1 MAPKS
6 LPVINSVCLL
16 NHKPGLNCLSISAN
30 CLPTS
35 KAELNIERGRK
46 KTRLPEAGAWQRNPP
61 LRALICGLEKPGKVM
76 ASELLF
82 AIKLMGASIPQ
93 SFPAVDTESLFTFRF
108 LKLLPGSGWGQTP
121 QWCIEEHVWE
131 FLSHLKHIPENED
144 EELTKIWLMR
154 PRLYCSL
161 LLMLSYFFLFLTH
174 NVLLMGVA
182 IALTILC
189 PLEIRPLSSALTLH
203 FLALGGR
210 SSKSTQRSLAS
221 FLRMSWKVIV
231 MSLALDTMSR
241 VHVDLAGTQ
250 PHLFMI
256 SASQFLK
263 SSQAPRHHIHS
274 LAGCCKRGRCG
285 DGGGVG
291 WSQLIINRESD
302 IELPNTEDLSS

>member
-16 NHKPGLNCLSISAN
+16 NHKPGLNCLSIRAN

-35 KAELNIERGRK
+35 KAELKIERGRK

-144 EELTKIWLMR
+144 EELAKIWLMR

-161 LLMLSYFFLFLTH
+161 LLMLSYFFS
-174 NVLLMGVA
+174 
-182 IALTILC
+182 
-189 PLEIRPLSSALTLH
+189 LSDTQC
-203 FLALGGR
+203 FINGGCD
-210 SSKSTQRSLAS
+210 SPYNFVSPGDK
-221 FLRMSWKVIV
+221 
-231 MSLALDTMSR
+231 
-241 VHVDLAGTQ
+241 
-250 PHLFMI
+250 
-256 SASQFLK
+256 ASQ
-263 SSQAPRHHIHS
+263 
-274 LAGCCKRGRCG
+274 
-285 DGGGVG
+285 
-291 WSQLIINRESD
+291 
-302 IELPNTEDLSS
+302 